1 MEINIEISFIVNF
14 ALNFFILKLA
24 SLFLRKQLKFGFI
37 SAFVASIIALL
48 SPLITAV
55 YLKIIIAFLT
65 CLFILFL
72 SFENKT
78 FKEYL
83 VCFLVI
89 VLATFLFGGGCL
101 AVESFTGQFPLFVV
115 AIIGLTIY
123 IIASSICRYQKR
135 KNIIANFTHSVV
147 FKDGGLELKEKAF
160 LDSGNMLYDSVTKKP
175 IILVTYDV
183 FSQFYKDISFIK
195 AWTKQTESFD
205 IKNGHY
211 ININGVGKGSR
222 MLVFMIDE
230 VIVDKD
236 KKFKNVMLGL
246 SFAGFDKSFGAK
258 VLLHSELV

>member
-1 MEINIEISFIVNF
+1 MEINVEISFIVNF
-14 ALNFFILKLA
+14 ALNFFILKLT
-24 SLFLRKQLKFGFI
+24 SVVLRKELKFSFFSTLI
-37 SAFVASIIALL
+37 SAIIALF
-48 SPLITAV
+48 SPLIMPV
-55 YLKIIIAFLT
+55 YLKFTVAILT
-65 CLFILFL
+65 CLFMLFL
-72 SFENKT
+72 SFENKN
-78 FKEYL
+78 FKEFL
-83 VCFLVI
+83 VNFLVI
-89 VLATFLFGGGCL
+89 ILSTFLFGGGCM
-101 AVESFTGQFPLFVV
+101 AVQSFIGQFPLFVV

-135 KNIIANFTHSVV
+135 KYIIAGFTHSVV
-147 FKDGGLELKEKAF
+147 FKDDGLELKEKAF

-195 AWTKQTESFD
+195 AWTKQTENFD

-211 ININGVGKGSR
+211 ININGVGKGTR

-230 VIVDKD
+230 VIVDKV
-236 KKFKNVMLGL
+236 KSFKNVMLGL